1 MPGLCFDRLFILTCL
16 ILLLVSPRAALADPI
31 ADPNKPLPNMETG
44 GPPAEADSKP
54 TTENP
59 AGSDPETTPVPL
71 RGAVPAASEMA
82 GESTGRNT
90 TVEPSEQTGGLTPAP
105 VPNPVPTGKTDQP
118 VTDPAA
124 AGMQTPTPPAATPN
138 ANQPVV
144 ESSPAV
150 RATPARAAT
159 PNSEQPVVESSPAV
173 VAIPAAAA
181 SPNSEQ
187 PVAAPSPALVATPAA
202 AASPNPD
209 QPVVEPS
216 PTVVATPPVSTPTS
230 NSEQPVVAPSPAV
243 AATPAPQE
251 NPGTL
256 TKEPELPAAAGLR
269 SDNPAAASDNPP
281 APTTTAAPPIAPSQP
296 AAVTAAGAAIDPD
309 APIVEQLHELPNGKF
324 DRIIGNTKERA
335 SIDAFYSGR
344 NYAPLWIS
352 DGKVNARAKAT
363 IAYLGR
369 VWADGLDPADYPVPN
384 FASLIDPVALA
395 EAEIRL
401 TTSVITYAHHAQI
414 GRVHWSRVSG
424 DIFYDRSAPDPREV
438 FTALMEATDVGA
450 ALDAY
455 EPHSDGYLALKTK
468 LAELRGGH
476 LDTNKTRI
484 PKLNGRQSDPRID
497 IIMANMERWRWL
509 PHDLGKTY
517 VIVNLPDFTLR
528 VIRQG
533 KQVWM
538 TRIVVGKPV
547 TPTPIMSAQ
556 MKSITINPTWNV
568 PDSIAANEYLPLL
581 QQDPTILQ
589 RMGLRMS
596 YNPDGTIHLSQP
608 PGEQNALGQLRFN
621 FPNKFLVY
629 QHNSNQKYLFA
640 NERRAESHGCM
651 RVQDPVKYAE
661 VLLSIV
667 RPGEGYSQ
675 DRIHRMFG
683 DNEIDIPFPSFIP
696 VHLTYQT
703 AFVDDRGNL
712 EFREDIYGRDQAL
725 IAILRGG
732 ERKVADIPI
741 QRHDS
746 PIRRQLLAIPEN
758 AWGGWGGRGYSAG
771 GPNFFT
777 QLFGGWSHQTPRE
790 PRPPLVQNR
799 AFYR

>member
-1 MPGLCFDRLFILTCL
+1 MI
-16 ILLLVSPRAALADPI
+16 
-31 ADPNKPLPNMETG
+31 
-44 GPPAEADSKP
+44 
-54 TTENP
+54 
-59 AGSDPETTPVPL
+59 
-71 RGAVPAASEMA
+71 
-82 GESTGRNT
+82 
-90 TVEPSEQTGGLTPAP
+90 
-105 VPNPVPTGKTDQP
+105 
-118 VTDPAA
+118 A
-124 AGMQTPTPPAATPN
+124 AG
-138 ANQPVV
+138 V
-144 ESSPAV
+144 
-150 RATPARAAT
+150 
-159 PNSEQPVVESSPAV
+159 
-173 VAIPAAAA
+173 
-181 SPNSEQ
+181 
-187 PVAAPSPALVATPAA
+187 
-202 AASPNPD
+202 
-209 QPVVEPS
+209 
-216 PTVVATPPVSTPTS
+216 
-230 NSEQPVVAPSPAV
+230 
-243 AATPAPQE
+243 
-251 NPGTL
+251 
-256 TKEPELPAAAGLR
+256 
-269 SDNPAAASDNPP
+269 
-281 APTTTAAPPIAPSQP
+281 
-296 AAVTAAGAAIDPD
+296 AIDPE
-309 APIVEQLHELPNGKF
+309 APIAEQLHDLPNGKF
-324 DRIIGNTKERA
+324 DRIIGNTKQRGA
-335 SIDAFYSGR
+335 IDAFYSGR
-344 NYAPLWIS
+344 NYAPLWIT
-352 DGKVNARAKAT
+352 DGKVNARAKAA

-384 FASLIDPVALA
+384 FASLTDPAGLA

-424 DIFYDRSAPDPREV
+424 DIFYDRSAPDPGEV
-438 FTALMEATDVGA
+438 LTTLMEATDVDA
-450 ALDAY
+450 ALGAY

-468 LAELRGGH
+468 LAELRAGQF
-476 LDTNKTRI
+476 DANKTKT
-484 PKLNGRQSDPRID
+484 PKLNGRQSDRRTD
-497 IIMANMERWRWL
+497 IIIANMERWRWL
-509 PHDLGKTY
+509 PHDLGKTH
-517 VIVNLPDFTLR
+517 VIINLPDFTLR

-538 TRIVVGKPV
+538 TKIVVGKPA

-568 PDSIAANEYLPLL
+568 PDSIAAKEYLPLL

-629 QHNSNQKYLFA
+629 QHDSNQKYLFA

-661 VLLSIV
+661 VLLSMV

-675 DRIHRMFG
+675 DRIRRMFG

-725 IAILRGG
+725 LAILRGA

-746 PIRRQLLAIPEN
+746 PIRRQLLAIPDN
-758 AWGGWGGRGYSAG
+758 AWGGSSGGWVGRSYYTG
-771 GPNFFT
+771 GSNFFT
-777 QLFGGWSHQTPRE
+777 RLFGGSSAVTAPVPR
-790 PRPPLVQNR
+790 RPVVQPR
-799 AFYR
+799 AFYQQ